1 MASISGAKFRVLWV
15 SMQHLEPVCLVG
27 PDDHAGER
35 EYRPDLATAP
45 LIMEVKRLLAVERR
59 VERLVCRYLADMAD
73 RIQRGQD
80 NALMAYADE
89 LHAARCFFGLG
100 VRDTRERVRVGRAL
114 RQLPQVEA
122 AFVGRELSYSRVRE
136 VTRVAE
142 PHTEAHW
149 LGLARTLDMRALER
163 SVAAARASGSGA
175 PDSGSEG
182 RQGTCGRPGLDT
194 PIRTEWLS
202 QDALRVSLELSAEAW
217 ALLERAL
224 EGVRRAAAGTLSDAE
239 ALAAVARDALSSQTR
254 DPDASD
260 PRRSVVIY
268 ECRSCASS
276 ALDTGVGLLELP
288 PAAAAAIACGGT
300 EIDLA
305 TEGRAVRRGGPLPS
319 AIRRAVMLR
328 DHCRCRVPGCN
339 RRRYV
344 DVHHIIPQASGG
356 VHSRKICLVL
366 CTTHHRLLHEGK
378 LQVTGD
384 ADGELSFLDARG
396 EPFAVPSGE
405 AAGGGAHAAARD
417 ATLTTSPQELR
428 PDASS
433 HADPSDTPDD
443 VAWGATQCGT
453 SEEPATRLLQAIGR
467 RGGWSMDALIE
478 KTGLSASAAAVA
490 LMSLEL
496 AGRLRYHDFVFDP
509 V

>member
-1 MASISGAKFRVLWV
+1 MEHLASVP
-15 SMQHLEPVCLVG
+15 LES
-27 PDDHAGER
+27 DDDAGER
-35 EYRPDLATAP
+35 EYRSDLATVS
-45 LIMEVKRLLAVERR
+45 LIMEVKRLLTIGRR

-73 RIQRGQD
+73 RIQQGQD
-80 NALMAYADE
+80 NALVAYADE

-114 RQLPQVEA
+114 RQLPDVEA
-122 AFVGRELSYSRVRE
+122 AFVERELSYSRVRE

-149 LGLARTLDMRALER
+149 LELARTLDMRALER
-163 SVAAARASGSGA
+163 SVAAARASSSGTV
-175 PDSGSEG
+175 GSE
-182 RQGTCGRPGLDT
+182 CEGRPDGGERPSLYE

-202 QDALRVSLELSAEAW
+202 QHALRVSFELSAEAW
-217 ALLERAL
+217 GLLERAL
-224 EGVRRAAAGTLSDAE
+224 EGARRSAAGTLSDAE
-239 ALAAVARDALSSQTR
+239 ALAAIASDALSAQTR

-268 ECRSCASS
+268 ECKSCASS

-288 PAAAAAIACGGT
+288 PGAAAAIACGVT
-300 EIDLA
+300 EVDLA
-305 TEGRAVRRGGPLPS
+305 SEGRAVRRGGPLPS

-356 VHSRKICLVL
+356 EHSRRNGLVL

-378 LQVTGD
+378 LQVSGD
-384 ADGELSFLDARG
+384 AEGELFFLDARG
-396 EPFAVPSGE
+396 QPLVDVSAAASDRAR
-405 AAGGGAHAAARD
+405 AAGPD
-417 ATLTTSPQELR
+417 ATLTASPQNPR
-428 PDASS
+428 HDATSR
-433 HADPSDTPDD
+433 ADTPDTTNTPND
-443 VAWGATQCGT
+443 VACFTTQGGT
-453 SEEPATRLLQAIGR
+453 SEDPATRLLQAIGR
-467 RGGWSMDALIE
+467 RGGWSIDALIE
-478 KTGLSASAAAVA
+478 KTGLSASAATVA

-496 AGRLRYHDFVFDP
+496 GGRLRYHDFVFDP